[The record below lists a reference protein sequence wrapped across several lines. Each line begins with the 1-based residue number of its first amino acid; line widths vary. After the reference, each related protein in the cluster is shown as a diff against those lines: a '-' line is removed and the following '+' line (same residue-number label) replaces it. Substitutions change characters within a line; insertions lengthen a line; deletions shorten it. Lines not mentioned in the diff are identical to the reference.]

1 MFLFVFLL
9 RIILYFYHYYF
20 DPLNLA
26 VMEIFYADDDPVDI
40 VFFTRALKRID
51 PSVTCVTATDGVEAL
66 DKLFNQPK
74 KPDAIF
80 IDLYMPKL
88 DGIECVIAIK
98 RNKEL
103 KRIPIIIISN
113 AINKKE
119 IDQFNRLGVYY
130 FLSKSTFEDLEAS
143 LKNILDSLKGN

>member
-1 MFLFVFLL
+1 
-9 RIILYFYHYYF
+9 
-20 DPLNLA
+20 
-26 VMEIFYADDDPVDI
+26 MEIFYADDDPVDI
-40 VFFTRALKRID
+40 VFFTRAIKRID
-51 PSVTCVTATDGVEAL
+51 PTINCTTAADGVEAL
-66 DKLFNQPK
+66 EKLFDLPT

-98 RNKEL
+98 RNKDF

-119 IDQFNRLGVYY
+119 VDQFNRLGVYY
-130 FLSKSTFEDLEAS
+130 FLSKSTFEDLETS
-143 LKNILDSLKGN
+143 LTNIIHYLQGK

>member
-1 MFLFVFLL
+1 ML
-9 RIILYFYHYYF
+9 
-20 DPLNLA
+20 
-26 VMEIFYADDDPVDI
+26 IFYADDDPVDL

-51 PSVTCVTATDGVEAL
+51 PTISCVTANDGVEAL
-66 DKLFNQPK
+66 DKLFGHAN

-80 IDLYMPKL
+80 IDLYMPRL

-98 RNKEL
+98 RNKDF
-103 KRIPIIIISN
+103 KKIPIIIISN

-119 IDQFNRLGVYY
+119 VDQFNRLGVYY

-143 LKNILDSLKGN
+143 LRNIINALPTQ

>member
-1 MFLFVFLL
+1 MTEPNF
-9 RIILYFYHYYF
+9 I
-20 DPLNLA
+20 DTKSKP
-26 VMEIFYADDDPVDI
+26 MEIFYADDDPVDL

-51 PSVTCVTATDGVEAL
+51 STITCITASDGVEAL
-66 DKLFNQPK
+66 DKLFSQTN

-80 IDLYMPKL
+80 IDLYMPRL

-98 RNKEL
+98 RNKDF

-119 IDQFNRLGVYY
+119 VDQFNRLGVYY

-143 LKNILDSLKGN
+143 LRNIINALPVQ

>member
-1 MFLFVFLL
+1 MV
-9 RIILYFYHYYF
+9 
-20 DPLNLA
+20 
-26 VMEIFYADDDPVDI
+26 IFYADDDPVDL

-51 PSVTCVTATDGVEAL
+51 STITCITASDGVEAL
-66 DKLFNQPK
+66 DKLFSQTNR
-74 KPDAIF
+74 PDAIF
-80 IDLYMPKL
+80 IDLYMPRL

-98 RNKEL
+98 RNKDF

-119 IDQFNRLGVYY
+119 VDQFNRLGVYY

-143 LKNILDSLKGN
+143 LRNIINALSGQ

>member
-1 MFLFVFLL
+1 MYGNPTPT
-9 RIILYFYHYYF
+9 RS
-20 DPLNLA
+20 P
-26 VMEIFYADDDPVDI
+26 MEIFYADDDPVDI

-51 PSVTCVTATDGVEAL
+51 PDIKCITATDGVEAL
-66 DKLFNQPK
+66 DKLFSQK
-74 KPDAIF
+74 QKPAAIF
-80 IDLYMPKL
+80 VDLYMPKL

-98 RNKEL
+98 RNKDL

-143 LKNILDSLKGN
+143 LRNILHSIHPT

>member
-1 MFLFVFLL
+1 
-9 RIILYFYHYYF
+9 
-20 DPLNLA
+20 
-26 VMEIFYADDDPVDI
+26 
-40 VFFTRALKRID
+40 
-51 PSVTCVTATDGVEAL
+51 
-66 DKLFNQPK
+66 
-74 KPDAIF
+74 
-80 IDLYMPKL
+80 MPKL

-98 RNKEL
+98 RNKDL

-143 LKNILDSLKGN
+143 LKNIINSLKGL

>member
-1 MFLFVFLL
+1 
-9 RIILYFYHYYF
+9 
-20 DPLNLA
+20 
-26 VMEIFYADDDPVDI
+26 MEIFYADDDPVDI

-51 PSVTCVTATDGVEAL
+51 PTIQCVTATDGVEAL
-66 DKLFNQPK
+66 DKLFSQTQ
-74 KPDAIF
+74 KPAAIF

-98 RNKEL
+98 RNKDL

-143 LKNILDSLKGN
+143 LRNILHSIHPM

>member
-1 MFLFVFLL
+1 
-9 RIILYFYHYYF
+9 
-20 DPLNLA
+20 
-26 VMEIFYADDDPVDI
+26 MEIFYADDDPVDI

-51 PSVTCVTATDGVEAL
+51 PAITCVTATDGVEAL
-66 DKLFNQPK
+66 DKLFNQQN

-119 IDQFNRLGVYY
+119 VDQFNRLGVYY
-130 FLSKSTFEDLEAS
+130 FLSKSTFEDLEVS
-143 LKNILDSLKGN
+143 LKNILNSLRGQ

>member
-1 MFLFVFLL
+1 
-9 RIILYFYHYYF
+9 
-20 DPLNLA
+20 
-26 VMEIFYADDDPVDI
+26 MEIFYADDDPVDI

-51 PSVTCVTATDGVEAL
+51 PSITCITATDGVEAL
-66 DKLFNQPK
+66 DKLFNALQ

-80 IDLYMPKL
+80 IDLFMPKL

-103 KRIPIIIISN
+103 KKIPIIIISN

-119 IDQFNRLGVYY
+119 VDQFNRLGVYY

-143 LKNILDSLKGN
+143 LKNIINSLRRT

>member
-1 MFLFVFLL
+1 MHENVV
-9 RIILYFYHYYF
+9 
-20 DPLNLA
+20 A
-26 VMEIFYADDDPVDI
+26 MEIFYADDDPVDI
-40 VFFTRALKRID
+40 VFFTRALRRID
-51 PSVTCVTATDGVEAL
+51 PSIKCVTATDGVEAL
-66 DKLFNQPK
+66 DKLFTQK
-74 KPDAIF
+74 QRPDAIF

-98 RNKEL
+98 RNKDL

-143 LKNILDSLKGN
+143 LKNILNSLQYHQD

>member
-1 MFLFVFLL
+1 MLEPN
-9 RIILYFYHYYF
+9 II
-20 DPLNLA
+20 DTKSKPM
-26 VMEIFYADDDPVDI
+26 VIFYADDDPVDL

-51 PSVTCVTATDGVEAL
+51 PTITCLTASDGVEAL
-66 DKLFNQPK
+66 DKLFSQTN

-80 IDLYMPKL
+80 IDLYMPRL

-98 RNKEL
+98 RNKDF

-119 IDQFNRLGVYY
+119 VDQFNRLGVYY

-143 LKNILDSLKGN
+143 LRNIINALSGQ

>member
-1 MFLFVFLL
+1 MV
-9 RIILYFYHYYF
+9 
-20 DPLNLA
+20 
-26 VMEIFYADDDPVDI
+26 IFYADDDPVDL
-40 VFFTRALKRID
+40 VFFARALKRID
-51 PSVTCVTATDGVEAL
+51 PAIACITANDGVEAL
-66 DKLFNQPK
+66 DKLFSQTN

-80 IDLYMPKL
+80 IDLYMPRL

-98 RNKEL
+98 RNKDF

-119 IDQFNRLGVYY
+119 VDQFNRLGVYY

-143 LKNILDSLKGN
+143 LRNIIHALPGQ

>member
-1 MFLFVFLL
+1 MV
-9 RIILYFYHYYF
+9 
-20 DPLNLA
+20 
-26 VMEIFYADDDPVDI
+26 IFYADDDPVDL

-51 PSVTCVTATDGVEAL
+51 PTITCLTASDGVEAL
-66 DKLFNQPK
+66 DKLFSQTN

-80 IDLYMPKL
+80 IDLYMPRL

-98 RNKEL
+98 RNKDF

-119 IDQFNRLGVYY
+119 VDQFNRLGVYY

-143 LKNILDSLKGN
+143 LRNIINALSGQ

>member
-1 MFLFVFLL
+1 MLEPNV
-9 RIILYFYHYYF
+9 I
-20 DPLNLA
+20 DTKSKSM
-26 VMEIFYADDDPVDI
+26 VIFYADDDPVDL

-51 PSVTCVTATDGVEAL
+51 PTITCLTASDGVEAL
-66 DKLFNQPK
+66 DKLFSQTN

-80 IDLYMPKL
+80 IDLYMPRL

-98 RNKEL
+98 RNKDF

-119 IDQFNRLGVYY
+119 VDQFNRLGVYY

-143 LKNILDSLKGN
+143 LRNIINALSGE

>member
-1 MFLFVFLL
+1 MV
-9 RIILYFYHYYF
+9 
-20 DPLNLA
+20 
-26 VMEIFYADDDPVDI
+26 IFYADDDPVDL

-51 PSVTCVTATDGVEAL
+51 PTITCITASDGVEAL
-66 DKLFNQPK
+66 DKLFSQTN

-80 IDLYMPKL
+80 IDLYMPRL

-98 RNKEL
+98 RNKDF

-119 IDQFNRLGVYY
+119 VDQFNRLGVYY

-143 LKNILDSLKGN
+143 LRNIINALSGQ

>member
-1 MFLFVFLL
+1 
-9 RIILYFYHYYF
+9 
-20 DPLNLA
+20 
-26 VMEIFYADDDPVDI
+26 MEIFYAEDDPVDL

-51 PSVTCVTATDGVEAL
+51 PTIHCVTASDGVEAL
-66 DKLFNQPK
+66 DKIFNQTSR
-74 KPDAIF
+74 PDAIF
-80 IDLYMPKL
+80 IDLYMPRL

-98 RNKEL
+98 RNKDY

-119 IDQFNRLGVYY
+119 VDQFNRLGVYY

-143 LKNILDSLKGN
+143 LRNIINSLSGK

>member
-1 MFLFVFLL
+1 MV
-9 RIILYFYHYYF
+9 
-20 DPLNLA
+20 
-26 VMEIFYADDDPVDI
+26 IFYADDDPVDL

-51 PSVTCVTATDGVEAL
+51 STITCITASDGVEAL
-66 DKLFNQPK
+66 DKLFSQTN

-80 IDLYMPKL
+80 IDLYMPRL

-98 RNKEL
+98 RNKDF

-119 IDQFNRLGVYY
+119 VDQFNRLGVYY

-143 LKNILDSLKGN
+143 LRNIINALSGQ

>member
-1 MFLFVFLL
+1 M
-9 RIILYFYHYYF
+9 
-20 DPLNLA
+20 D
-26 VMEIFYADDDPVDI
+26 IFYADDDPVDV

-51 PSVTCVTATDGVEAL
+51 PSITCITAGDGVEAL
-66 DKLFNQPK
+66 DKLFNTSH

-98 RNKEL
+98 RNRDL
-103 KRIPIIIISN
+103 KKIPIIIISN

-143 LKNILDSLKGN
+143 LKNILASLKGS

>member
-1 MFLFVFLL
+1 MAE
-9 RIILYFYHYYF
+9 
-20 DPLNLA
+20 PNLIDTKSQRM
-26 VMEIFYADDDPVDI
+26 VIFYADDDPVDL

-51 PSVTCVTATDGVEAL
+51 STITCITASDGVEAL
-66 DKLFNQPK
+66 DKLFSQTN

-80 IDLYMPKL
+80 IDLYMPRL

-98 RNKEL
+98 RNKDF

-119 IDQFNRLGVYY
+119 VDQFNRLGVYY

-143 LKNILDSLKGN
+143 LRNIINALSGQ

>member
-1 MFLFVFLL
+1 MV
-9 RIILYFYHYYF
+9 
-20 DPLNLA
+20 
-26 VMEIFYADDDPVDI
+26 IFYADDDPVDL

-51 PSVTCVTATDGVEAL
+51 STIACITASDGVEAL
-66 DKLFNQPK
+66 DKLFSQTN

-80 IDLYMPKL
+80 IDLYMPRL

-98 RNKEL
+98 RNKDF

-119 IDQFNRLGVYY
+119 VDQFNRLGVYY

-143 LKNILDSLKGN
+143 LRNIINALSGQ

>member
-1 MFLFVFLL
+1 
-9 RIILYFYHYYF
+9 
-20 DPLNLA
+20 
-26 VMEIFYADDDPVDI
+26 MEIFYADDDPVDI

-51 PSVTCVTATDGVEAL
+51 PSITCITASDGVEAL
-66 DKLFNQPK
+66 DKLFNQAV

-80 IDLYMPKL
+80 IDLYMPRL

-98 RNKEL
+98 RNKDL
-103 KRIPIIIISN
+103 KRVPIIIISN

-130 FLSKSTFEDLEAS
+130 FLSKTTFEDLEAS
-143 LKNILDSLKGN
+143 LKNILNSIHGR

>member
-1 MFLFVFLL
+1 
-9 RIILYFYHYYF
+9 
-20 DPLNLA
+20 
-26 VMEIFYADDDPVDI
+26 MEIFYADDDPVDI
-40 VFFTRALKRID
+40 VFFTRALRRID
-51 PSVTCVTATDGVEAL
+51 PTIKCTTATDGVEAL
-66 DKLFNQPK
+66 DKLFSQSH

-98 RNKEL
+98 RNKDL

-130 FLSKSTFEDLEAS
+130 FLSKTTFEDLEAS
-143 LKNILDSLKGN
+143 LKNILNSIHGR

>member
-1 MFLFVFLL
+1 MLEPNFIDTKSKPMV
-9 RIILYFYHYYF
+9 
-20 DPLNLA
+20 
-26 VMEIFYADDDPVDI
+26 IFYADDDPVDL

-51 PSVTCVTATDGVEAL
+51 PTIMCLTASDGVEAL
-66 DKLFNQPK
+66 DKLFSQTN

-80 IDLYMPKL
+80 IDLYMPRL

-98 RNKEL
+98 RNKDF

-119 IDQFNRLGVYY
+119 VDQFNRLGVYY

-143 LKNILDSLKGN
+143 LRNIINALSGQ

>member
-1 MFLFVFLL
+1 
-9 RIILYFYHYYF
+9 
-20 DPLNLA
+20 
-26 VMEIFYADDDPVDI
+26 MEIFYADDDPVDI
-40 VFFTRALKRID
+40 VFFARALKRID
-51 PSVTCVTATDGVEAL
+51 PTIKCITATDGVEAL
-66 DKLFNQPK
+66 DKLFTQTP

-98 RNKEL
+98 RNKDL

-143 LKNILDSLKGN
+143 LKNIITSLQGRY

>member
-1 MFLFVFLL
+1 
-9 RIILYFYHYYF
+9 
-20 DPLNLA
+20 
-26 VMEIFYADDDPVDI
+26 MEIFYAEDDPVDL

-51 PSVTCVTATDGVEAL
+51 PTINCVTAGDGVEAL
-66 DKLFNQPK
+66 DKLFNQPT

-80 IDLYMPKL
+80 IDLYMPRL

-98 RNKEL
+98 RNKDF

-119 IDQFNRLGVYY
+119 VDQFNRLGVYI

-143 LKNILDSLKGN
+143 LRNIINSLSGR

>member
-1 MFLFVFLL
+1 MQ
-9 RIILYFYHYYF
+9 
-20 DPLNLA
+20 
-26 VMEIFYADDDPVDI
+26 IFYADDDPVDI

-51 PSVTCVTATDGVEAL
+51 PTIKCNTATDGVDAL
-66 DKLFNQPK
+66 DKLFSQAE

-98 RNKEL
+98 RNKDL

-143 LKNILDSLKGN
+143 LKNILNSLHGK

>member
-1 MFLFVFLL
+1 MEPNF
-9 RIILYFYHYYF
+9 I
-20 DPLNLA
+20 DTKSKP
-26 VMEIFYADDDPVDI
+26 MEIFYADDDPVDL

-51 PSVTCVTATDGVEAL
+51 STITCITASDGVEAL
-66 DKLFNQPK
+66 DKLFSQTN

-80 IDLYMPKL
+80 IDLYMPRL

-98 RNKEL
+98 RNKDF

-119 IDQFNRLGVYY
+119 VDQFNRLGVYY

-143 LKNILDSLKGN
+143 LRNIINALPVQ

>member
-1 MFLFVFLL
+1 MV
-9 RIILYFYHYYF
+9 
-20 DPLNLA
+20 
-26 VMEIFYADDDPVDI
+26 IFYADDDPVDL

-51 PSVTCVTATDGVEAL
+51 PTITCITASDGVEAL
-66 DKLFNQPK
+66 DKLFSQTN

-80 IDLYMPKL
+80 IDLYMPRL

-98 RNKEL
+98 RNKDF
-103 KRIPIIIISN
+103 KRIPIIVISN

-119 IDQFNRLGVYY
+119 VDQFNRLGVYY

-143 LKNILDSLKGN
+143 LRNIVNALPGQ

>member
-1 MFLFVFLL
+1 MAE
-9 RIILYFYHYYF
+9 
-20 DPLNLA
+20 PNLIDTKSQPM
-26 VMEIFYADDDPVDI
+26 VIFYADDDPVDL

-51 PSVTCVTATDGVEAL
+51 PTIICLTASDGVEAL
-66 DKLFNQPK
+66 DKLFSQTN

-80 IDLYMPKL
+80 IDLYMPRL

-98 RNKEL
+98 RNKDF

-119 IDQFNRLGVYY
+119 VDQFNRLGVYY

-143 LKNILDSLKGN
+143 LRNIINALSGQ

>member
-1 MFLFVFLL
+1 MV
-9 RIILYFYHYYF
+9 
-20 DPLNLA
+20 
-26 VMEIFYADDDPVDI
+26 IFYADDDPVDL

-51 PSVTCVTATDGVEAL
+51 STITCVTASDGVEAL
-66 DKLFNQPK
+66 DKLFSQTN

-80 IDLYMPKL
+80 IDLYMPRL

-98 RNKEL
+98 RNKDF

-119 IDQFNRLGVYY
+119 VDQFNRLGVYY

-143 LKNILDSLKGN
+143 LRNIINALSGQ